1 MYSIGKFSELCHVPI
16 KTIRYYSDIGLL
28 KPSYIDPVTNYRY
41 YDYDSIQTLNK
52 ITILKSCQLSLAEI
66 QQMITNADPS
76 EWMSILSQQLD
87 RLEEQKQQIN
97 CRIEEIHQLTIQ
109 IKQEHAFI
117 PGPTLSTCYL
127 ENREEQTVYTIRKKI
142 KMTFIDHLVK
152 QLFQRIYAFQLETE
166 GKLMAVFHERED
178 NKKEA
183 DVELLIPVKLMND
196 SDKLDDFKIL
206 ARGTYACITVEGPY
220 SELGSGYIMLLKYI
234 DEQKLIQTGP
244 PMEIYEQ
251 GLLPASI
258 EAQNAKDIKPD
269 VTRHPSEFFT
279 KIVVPVITED
289 LSVLHI

>member
-1 MYSIGKFSELCHVPI
+1 MYPIGKFSELCHVPI

-76 EWMSILSQQLD
+76 QWMSILSQQLD

-97 CRIEEIHQLTIQ
+97 YRIEEIHQLKIKIQ
-109 IKQEHAFI
+109 QEHAFI

-127 ENREEQTVYTIRKKI
+127 ENREEQAVYTIRKKI

-152 QLFQRIYAFQLETE
+152 QLFERIYAFQLETA
-166 GKLMAVFHERED
+166 GKLMAIFHERED

-183 DVELLIPVKLMND
+183 DVELLIPVKPMKD
-196 SDKLDDFKIL
+196 SYKLDDFKIR

-220 SELGSGYIMLLKYI
+220 SELESGYIMLLTYI
-234 DEQKLIQTGP
+234 DEQNLIQTGP

-251 GLLPASI
+251 GLLPATI
-258 EAQNAKDIKPD
+258 EAQDAKDIKPD
-269 VTRHPSEFFT
+269 VTRHPSEFIT
-279 KIVVPVITED
+279 KIVIPVITED
-289 LSVLHI
+289 LNELHI